1 MVLTIQFCGPEC
13 SSFTPHLCPG
23 KKGGQKLFFCVAW
36 CFETINQVTKLQ
48 FSYPLDDD
56 NGDDD
61 DGDDDDGDGDGD
73 DDDHD
78 DDDNDDP
85 VELFQKR
92 ELIVIL
98 LLPFLLGKGG
108 SAIPSVLVG
117 DR

>member
-56 NGDDD
+56 DDGDD
-61 DGDDDDGDGDGD
+61 DGDDDDGDDGD
-73 DDDHD
+73 DDDVFYYYCYYYYAFSA
-78 DDDNDDP
+78 P
-85 VELFQKR
+85 VR
-92 ELIVIL
+92 
-98 LLPFLLGKGG
+98 
-108 SAIPSVLVG
+108 
-117 DR
+117 